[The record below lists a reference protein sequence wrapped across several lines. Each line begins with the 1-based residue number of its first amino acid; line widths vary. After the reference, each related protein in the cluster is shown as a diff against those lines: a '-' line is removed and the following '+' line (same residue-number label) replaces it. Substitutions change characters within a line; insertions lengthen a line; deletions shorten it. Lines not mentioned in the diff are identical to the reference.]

1 MPVNVFAAYFS
12 ALLLFAA
19 GSVLVTRRLQAK
31 FRWLMILLV
40 VAGAIL
46 LPSPDNS
53 MMRWLAAATGELS
66 IPTLVL
72 LCGYI
77 LRRQTG
83 VVLLDRQAR
92 VQLYLWL
99 LLAGVVLY
107 PASLGLGMVDPYRIG
122 YDIWLSLLLTALALV
137 YLLLRRY
144 SLGLLFMLVLVTAE
158 SGVFGSVNTWDYLLD
173 PLIWLAS
180 PVLLMIL
187 YFTDR
192 KAAA

>member
-1 MPVNVFAAYFS
+1 MPVNVFAAYIS

-40 VAGAIL
+40 VTGAIL

-53 MMRWLAAATGELS
+53 LMRWLAAATGELS
-66 IPTLVL
+66 IPTVVL

-122 YDIWLSLLLTALALV
+122 YDIWLSLLMAALALV

-144 SLGLLFMLVLVTAE
+144 SLGMLFMLVLVTAE

-173 PLIWLAS
+173 PLIWIAS
-180 PVLLMIL
+180 PVLLLVL
-187 YFTDR
+187 YFNGR

>member
-1 MPVNVFAAYFS
+1 MPVNVFAAYIS

-40 VAGAIL
+40 VTGAIL

-53 MMRWLAAATGELS
+53 LMRWLAAATGELS
-66 IPTLVL
+66 IPTVVL

-122 YDIWLSLLLTALALV
+122 YDIWLSLLMAALALV

-144 SLGLLFMLVLVTAE
+144 SLGMLFMLVLVTAE

-173 PLIWLAS
+173 PLIWIAS
-180 PVLLMIL
+180 PVLLLVL
-187 YFTDR
+187 YFTGR